1 MCIPLGEPSCFSYN
15 HTLTKNYFFLFSTM
29 MQLVGVLDNNTLLF
43 GSLYFPDPCPLLGS
57 QPPPWS
63 PICIYRPWPKFV
75 FTNFGPQLVF
85 TGPDQNFTFTGT
97 GHSIV
102 FTNSDP
108 GYSPQFVLTSPDQD
122 FTTTTTATSTIT
134 TTTPPKPLLL
144 RLLPLPLQLLLL
156 IITRDN
162 FTTAKSVLNDP

>member
-57 QPPPWS
+57 QPPPWP
-63 PICIYRPWPKFV
+63 PICIYRPCPKFV

-85 TGPDQNFTFTGT
+85 TGPDQNFYIYRHWSLNCIYQLWPRLQPPICIYQSRSRFYYYY
-97 GHSIV
+97 
-102 FTNSDP
+102 
-108 GYSPQFVLTSPDQD
+108 YSHQYYHYHYATKTTSATTTTIAA
-122 FTTTTTATSTIT
+122 TTTTTSNN
-134 TTTPPKPLLL
+134 K
-144 RLLPLPLQLLLL
+144 R
-156 IITRDN
+156 
-162 FTTAKSVLNDP
+162 